1 MLNIDIP
8 TIVFE
13 IINFLVLAALLYVL
27 LFKPI
32 LRGINTRAEQQRK
45 SKEDIAARLA
55 EAETLR
61 AQLEARLAD
70 VDQQIA
76 DIVGEAQ
83 DRMDE
88 ARRGTIQSARHEA
101 ERILK
106 EAASE
111 AKQLQQKAVT
121 DSMEELLIALREIS
135 GQVLQQT
142 AAPDTHDRLVHELN
156 DRIWKLG
163 SKEMDQVEA
172 IRRSI
177 GDRSPII
184 VAETAREL
192 EPKQVQELMRTLSAL
207 VDREVEL
214 DIKTNPEL
222 IMGLRVRVGDTL
234 INNTI
239 ADKLDT
245 ILRDAASSLQEALNH
260 A

>member
-192 EPKQVQELMRTLSAL
+192 EPKQV
-207 VDREVEL
+207 
-214 DIKTNPEL
+214 
-222 IMGLRVRVGDTL
+222 
-234 INNTI
+234 
-239 ADKLDT
+239 
-245 ILRDAASSLQEALNH
+245 
-260 A
+260 